1 MSTHEFEFDA
11 FEDNFSLA
19 VDEVSNWPSLS
30 VELTLKWH
38 PAEPDVGIFSSQPEI
53 TSITYFLDGE
63 TFTDEATF
71 VSAVYARIGDEIE
84 DTIEAVAKVI
94 RDQIND
100 WESEAEDDG

>member
-19 VDEVSNWPSLS
+19 VDEASDWPALS

-71 VSAVYARIGDEIE
+71 VSAVYDRIGDEIE
-84 DTIEAVAKVI
+84 ETVEAVAKVI
-94 RDQIND
+94 RDQISD
-100 WESEAEDDG
+100 WEQEAEEE